1 MDDLTGRVMVITGA
15 AGGIGSALAR
25 ELATKGARLV
35 LVDRSEA
42 ALSALATETG
52 EIGGESLTLVADV
65 ASETDMAGMAAAALE
80 RFGQIDGLITTAAIL
95 RGGEGMRTLAQTSF
109 EEWRSIIDVNLTG
122 TFLANRAVL
131 PAMLAQKRGDI
142 INLSSTSGRQG
153 RAFDGPYS
161 ASKAGIIGLSES
173 LSEEVAREGI
183 RVQTLLPD
191 AVDTGL
197 WTQAGGAAMKPRVML
212 APDRVAALIVYLL
225 SLPRDTYLLNSV
237 VMPSPVRRKRGG
249 GA

>member
-1 MDDLTGRVMVITGA
+1 MEPQEDPLTGRVAIITGG

-25 ELATKGARLV
+25 ALAGRGMRLV
-35 LVDRSEA
+35 LLDRDADKLA
-42 ALSALATETG
+42 ALAAEVDTEV
-52 EIGGESLTLVADV
+52 LTIACDV
-65 ASETDMAGMAAAALE
+65 ASEADMDAMAAATLA
-80 RFGQIDGLITTAAIL
+80 RFGRIDALITTAAIL
-95 RGGEGMRTLAQTSF
+95 RGAEGMRTLAQTSF
-109 EEWRSIIDVNLTG
+109 DDWRRIIDVNLTG

-131 PAMLAQKRGDI
+131 PAMLAAKYGDI
-142 INLSSTSGRQG
+142 INLSSTSGKQG

-161 ASKAGIIGLSES
+161 ASKAGIIGLSEA

-197 WTQAGGAAMKPRVML
+197 WGQAGGTALKPRHML
-212 APDRVAALIVYLL
+212 SPERVAALIVYLL

-237 VMPSPVRRKRGG
+237 VVPVPTRKRKG
-249 GA
+249 

>member
-1 MDDLTGRVMVITGA
+1 MEDLNGRVVIITGA

-25 ELATKGARLV
+25 ALSDKGARLV
-35 LVDRSEA
+35 LLDRTAEALA
-42 ALSALATETG
+42 ALEADLDTETLS
-52 EIGGESLTLVADV
+52 ITCDV
-65 ASETDMAGMAAAALE
+65 ASEAEMDAMAAATLD
-80 RFGQIDGLITTAAIL
+80 RFGQIDALVTTAAIL
-95 RGGEGMRTLAQTSF
+95 RAGDGMRTLAQTSYA
-109 EEWRSIIDVNLTG
+109 EWRQIIDVNLTG

-131 PAMLAQKRGDI
+131 PAMQAAKRGDI

-197 WTQAGGAAMKPRVML
+197 WGQAGGSALKPRHML
-212 APDRVAALIVYLL
+212 TPDRVAEVIVYLL
-225 SLPRDTYLLNSV
+225 SLPRDTYLLNSIV
-237 VMPSPVRRKRGG
+237 VPAPTRRRKG
-249 GA
+249 